1 MYKILIVE
9 DEELERTS
17 LKIFLEESLSDV
29 KIVGE
34 AKSGYEAMDYI
45 DQEDI
50 NMMLVDINIPGADG
64 LEVIK
69 YAREKLDRVIIIV
82 TTAYDDFDIAHGAI
96 KLKVDDFLLKP
107 IRKETLIKTVQAYEE
122 ELNHK
127 DSPEQ
132 SSKLLAKLGNEI
144 RKCSYKASVDIL
156 REYIDSVY
164 QEYSDVNTISKK
176 FQELD
181 KMILK
186 ISEELGVNEGNELV
200 VQTEKLKIKY
210 LLYNNKHDAFNEV
223 VKMIDMLFDKVNV
236 RGKISDDGM
245 KVVID
250 YIERNIK
257 KGISLEDVANHVNI
271 STYYLSKIFKKEM
284 GVNFITYIT
293 DRKMELAKE
302 MLVTTDVP
310 VLNIALDLAYNEA
323 NYFSKAFKKKTGFTP
338 SEYREKFS
346 DDRIDGIVYKYTHG
360 VIAGGEGDGIL
371 IEASLE
377 ILDFPVGVLL
387 IVVKTGNIIA
397 LCVKKCKFHKVSLH
411 IFVSILFY

>member
-17 LKIFLEESLSDV
+17 LKIFLEENLSDV
-29 KIVGE
+29 RIVGE
-34 AKSGYEAMDYI
+34 AKSGYEAI
-45 DQEDI
+45 DLINREDI
-50 NMMLVDINIPGADG
+50 NMILVDINIPGADG

-69 YAREKLDRVIIIV
+69 YAREKLEQVIIIV
-82 TTAYDDFDIAHGAI
+82 TTAYDDFDIAHQAI

-107 IRKETLIKTVQAYEE
+107 IRKETLIETVGAYEE
-122 ELNHK
+122 ELAHK
-127 DSPEQ
+127 DNPGV
-132 SSKLLAKLGNEI
+132 SSRILVKLGNEI
-144 RKCSYKASVDIL
+144 RKCSYKASVDLL

-164 QEYSDVNTISKK
+164 EEYKDVNAISKK
-176 FQELD
+176 LQELA

-223 VKMIDMLFDKVNV
+223 VKMIDILFDKVNV

-323 NYFSKAFKKKTGFTP
+323 NYFSKAFKKKTGYTP

-346 DDRIDGIVYKYTHG
+346 KRKESEH
-360 VIAGGEGDGIL
+360 
-371 IEASLE
+371 EA
-377 ILDFPVGVLL
+377 I
-387 IVVKTGNIIA
+387 
-397 LCVKKCKFHKVSLH
+397 
-411 IFVSILFY
+411 

>member
-17 LKIFLEESLSDV
+17 LKIFLEENLSDV
-29 KIVGE
+29 RIVGE
-34 AKSGYEAMDYI
+34 AKSGYEAI
-45 DQEDI
+45 DLINREDI
-50 NMMLVDINIPGADG
+50 NMILVDINIPGADG

-69 YAREKLDRVIIIV
+69 YAREKLEQVIIIV
-82 TTAYDDFDIAHGAI
+82 TTAYDDFDIAHQAI

-107 IRKETLIKTVQAYEE
+107 IRKETLIETVGAYEE
-122 ELNHK
+122 ELAHK
-127 DSPEQ
+127 DNPGV
-132 SSKLLAKLGNEI
+132 SSRILVKLGNEI
-144 RKCSYKASVDIL
+144 RKCSYKASVDLL

-164 QEYSDVNTISKK
+164 EEYKDVNAISKK
-176 FQELD
+176 LQELA

-223 VKMIDMLFDKVNV
+223 VKMIDILFDKVNV

-293 DRKMELAKE
+293 DRKMDLAKE

-323 NYFSKAFKKKTGFTP
+323 NYFSKAFKKKTGYTP

-346 DDRIDGIVYKYTHG
+346 KRKESEH
-360 VIAGGEGDGIL
+360 
-371 IEASLE
+371 EA
-377 ILDFPVGVLL
+377 I
-387 IVVKTGNIIA
+387 
-397 LCVKKCKFHKVSLH
+397 
-411 IFVSILFY
+411 

>member
-17 LKIFLEESLSDV
+17 LKIFLEENLSDV
-29 KIVGE
+29 RIVGE
-34 AKSGYEAMDYI
+34 AKSGYEAMEYI
-45 DQEDI
+45 SREEI
-50 NMMLVDINIPGADG
+50 NMILVDINIPGADG

-69 YAREKLDRVIIIV
+69 YAREKLEHVVIIV
-82 TTAYDDFDIAHGAI
+82 TTAYEDFEIAHSAI

-107 IRKETLIKTVQAYEE
+107 IRKETLIDTVRSYEE

-127 DSPEQ
+127 ENPGM
-132 SSKLLAKLGNEI
+132 SSKLLAKLSNEI

-156 REYIDSVY
+156 REYIDSIY
-164 QEYSDVNTISKK
+164 QEYNDVNTISKK
-176 FQELD
+176 LQELA

-223 VKMIDMLFDKVNV
+223 VKMIDILFDKVNV

-323 NYFSKAFKKKTGFTP
+323 NYFSKAFKKKTGYTP

-346 DDRIDGIVYKYTHG
+346 KRK
-360 VIAGGEGDGIL
+360 ESEN
-371 IEASLE
+371 EA
-377 ILDFPVGVLL
+377 V
-387 IVVKTGNIIA
+387 
-397 LCVKKCKFHKVSLH
+397 
-411 IFVSILFY
+411 